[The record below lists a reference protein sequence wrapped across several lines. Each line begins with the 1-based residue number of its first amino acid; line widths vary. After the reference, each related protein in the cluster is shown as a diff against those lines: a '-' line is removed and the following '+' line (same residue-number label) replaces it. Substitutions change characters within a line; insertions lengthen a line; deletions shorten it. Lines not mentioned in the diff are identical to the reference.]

1 MPEREQHNRRI
12 LVFNSKG
19 GSGKTTIATN
29 LASLLAL
36 RGTVLLADLD
46 PQGSSISWGR
56 RRPEHLPP
64 VRLLAD
70 PERNFNHHPEV
81 DFVVMDAPAGL
92 RRKRLEDMLG
102 ETDIL
107 LVPFAPS
114 PFDMEAGLRFLGEL
128 PEVKRYRKG
137 RIRMGI
143 IATRV
148 RTRSRSTRELDT
160 FFEEQELPLVAW
172 LHDSQH
178 YVQAA
183 RLGVGLTDLRRANI
197 CGELAQWARILR
209 FVQTGELHGA

>member
-1 MPEREQHNRRI
+1 MPETDPGGRRI

-19 GSGKTTIATN
+19 GSGKTTVATN

-36 RGTVLLADLD
+36 RGSVLLTDLD

-64 VRLLAD
+64 IRLLED
-70 PERNFNHHPEV
+70 PERDFNHHPAT

-107 LVPFAPS
+107 LVPLAPS
-114 PFDMEAGLRFLGEL
+114 PFDMEAGLRFLREL

-143 IATRV
+143 IANRV
-148 RTRSRSTRELDT
+148 RTRSRSAQELDA
-160 FFEEQELPLVAW
+160 FLQELDLPVVAW

-183 RLGVGLTDLRRANI
+183 RLGVGLADLRGADVRT
-197 CGELAQWARILR
+197 ELAQWARILR
-209 FVQTGELHGA
+209 FVQTGELYGT